1 MSSQSDVDYVREQG
15 DGDEVAGMQEK
26 ERQDREII
34 AINGIQ
40 HVQESKLGCLK
51 EWLKIEK

>member
-1 MSSQSDVDYVREQG
+1 MSSRSDVDYVREQG
-15 DGDEVAGMQEK
+15 DGDEVAGIQEK

-40 HVQESKLGCLK
+40 HVQEDKLGCLK